1 MYAKTVLDNG
11 MKVITEDIPHSQSV
25 SVGIWVRAGSRSEGE
40 EESGIC
46 HFIEHLLFKGTE
58 RRSALK
64 IAKEIDSVGGILNAF
79 TGREYTGIYGK
90 VLQKDL
96 PLALDVLSD
105 IFLNSLFDPR
115 EVGKERQVIVQEI
128 SSVEDTP
135 DDYVHDLFNMAFWG
149 SHPLGRAILGTGA
162 TVGTLTRDQIYG
174 YFKRHYVPRRTL
186 LAAAGNLGHEKVV
199 ELAKAAFA
207 GFCGEA
213 PDFSL
218 ESPATSSALVVK
230 PKELEQVHFCL
241 GTSSLAHAHPQ
252 RYCLY
257 VLNSVFGGSMSSR
270 LFQQIREERGLAY
283 SVYSYINAYV
293 DTGSLTVYAGTS
305 QESLKKVV
313 GLILQECT
321 RLAEELIEPDELKAT
336 KEQLKG
342 NLLLSMEH
350 TENRMSRLAK
360 NEIYYGKNLS
370 LEEITDGIDRVTTQE
385 VRALASQIFQ
395 RHLFAMAVLGSI
407 RDGELTPEILSGS
420 LEKDSAP

>member
-1 MYAKTVLDNG
+1 M
-11 MKVITEDIPHSQSV
+11 
-25 SVGIWVRAGSRSEGE
+25 
-40 EESGIC
+40 
-46 HFIEHLLFKGTE
+46 
-58 RRSALK
+58 
-64 IAKEIDSVGGILNAF
+64 
-79 TGREYTGIYGK
+79 
-90 VLQKDL
+90 
-96 PLALDVLSD
+96 
-105 IFLNSLFDPR
+105 
-115 EVGKERQVIVQEI
+115 
-128 SSVEDTP
+128 
-135 DDYVHDLFNMAFWG
+135 
-149 SHPLGRAILGTGA
+149 
-162 TVGTLTRDQIYG
+162 
-174 YFKRHYVPRRTL
+174 
-186 LAAAGNLGHEKVV
+186 AAAGNLGHEKVV

-213 PDFSL
+213 PDFPL

-283 SVYSYINAYV
+283 SVYSYISAYV

-370 LEEITDGIDRVTTQE
+370 LEEITDDIDRVTAQE

>member
-105 IFLNSLFDPR
+105 IFLNSLFDPK

-149 SHPLGRAILGTGA
+149 SHPLGRAILGTEA
-162 TVGTLTRDQIYG
+162 TVSTLTRDQIYG

-199 ELAKAAFA
+199 ELAKVAFS
-207 GFCGEA
+207 GFYGEA
-213 PDFSL
+213 PDFPL
-218 ESPATSSALVVK
+218 GSPAT
-230 PKELEQVHFCL
+230 
-241 GTSSLAHAHPQ
+241 
-252 RYCLY
+252 
-257 VLNSVFGGSMSSR
+257 
-270 LFQQIREERGLAY
+270 
-283 SVYSYINAYV
+283 
-293 DTGSLTVYAGTS
+293 
-305 QESLKKVV
+305 
-313 GLILQECT
+313 
-321 RLAEELIEPDELKAT
+321 
-336 KEQLKG
+336 
-342 NLLLSMEH
+342 
-350 TENRMSRLAK
+350 
-360 NEIYYGKNLS
+360 
-370 LEEITDGIDRVTTQE
+370 
-385 VRALASQIFQ
+385 
-395 RHLFAMAVLGSI
+395 
-407 RDGELTPEILSGS
+407 
-420 LEKDSAP
+420 